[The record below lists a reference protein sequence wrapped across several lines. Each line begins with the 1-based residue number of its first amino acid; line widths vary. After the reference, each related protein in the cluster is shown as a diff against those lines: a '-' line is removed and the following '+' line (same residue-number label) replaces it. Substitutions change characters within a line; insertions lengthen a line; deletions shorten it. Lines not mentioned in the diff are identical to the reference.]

1 MISAGTFF
9 RLFPLSGIGSQE
21 AEARVPEMLE
31 AVPNPTVPYGADQT
45 LFVVIDRLDR
55 AREIRIERTDLEAT
69 IHELVA
75 GCFNDP
81 IRVISFNT
89 LEHWTKDISTEIAG
103 EIRARCDIDGI
114 RLPDY
119 LSDFVESHI

>member
-1 MISAGTFF
+1 
-9 RLFPLSGIGSQE
+9 
-21 AEARVPEMLE
+21 MLE
-31 AVPNPTVPYGADQT
+31 AVPNRTVPYGADQT

-55 AREIRIERTDLEAT
+55 ATEIRVERSNLEAT
-69 IHELVA
+69 INELVA

-119 LSDFVESHI
+119 LSDFIENHI